1 MIKYRLVCD
10 KGHEFDAWF
19 SNSAAFDSQQKE
31 GLLACA
37 ICASPQ
43 VQKAVMAPAVP
54 AKTNRKREAE
64 LRRAAEKMTRH
75 VEENFD
81 YVGGDFAAEAR
92 KMHYGEAD
100 ERDIYGETSFE
111 DAKDLI
117 EEGVPVAP
125 LPARRRRDNN

>member
-1 MIKYRLVCD
+1 MIKYRLVCG

-19 SNSAAFDSQQKE
+19 SNSAAFESQQND

-37 ICASPQ
+37 MCASAH

-54 AKTNRKREAE
+54 VKANRKQEAD
-64 LRRAAEKMTRH
+64 LHQAAEKMTRH

-81 YVGGDFAAEAR
+81 YVGGDFAEEAR
-92 KMHYGEAD
+92 KMHYGESE
-100 ERDIYGETSFE
+100 ERDIYGETSLE

-117 EEGVPVAP
+117 DEGVPVAP

>member
-1 MIKYRLVCD
+1 MIKYRLVCN

-19 SNSAAFDSQQKE
+19 SNSAAFENQRKE
-31 GLLACA
+31 GLLACT
-37 ICASPQ
+37 ICASPH

-54 AKTNRKREAE
+54 VKANRKQEAG
-64 LRRAAEKMTRH
+64 LRQVAEKMSRH

-81 YVGGDFAAEAR
+81 YVGGDFAEEAR
-92 KMHYGEAD
+92 KIHYGEAD
-100 ERDIYGETSFE
+100 ERDIYGETSLE